1 MRKISPEQYVE
12 GVNSIYIEQPT
23 YRTGGDGSDGTCD
36 CIGMCRGALKR
47 KGVDPDG
54 MGGTNYAARRT
65 ILGLQKIKK
74 AGQLQLGDVVLK
86 VWDKDDKD
94 MPLPDRY
101 RKGQA
106 DYDETVGETNFTHI
120 GTVTQVSPL
129 RITHMTSPTAKID
142 TNLGKWC
149 WFGKLPWVEPEEL
162 WPDPEDE
169 TATVWAESG
178 KTVKMRAKPSTL
190 CRLYWNVPVGETV
203 IVTDRGETWSAIIWN
218 GLTGYMMT
226 KFLKT
231 EQSMPIYGVIISGIT
246 RETAEEIVAKYGG
259 EITAG

>member
-1 MRKISPEQYVE
+1 MKTISAEKYVE

-47 KGVDPDG
+47 EGITADG
-54 MGGTNYAARRT
+54 MGGTNYAARHT
-65 ILGLQKIKK
+65 IKALQKIKK
-74 AGQLQLGDVVLK
+74 ADQLALGDVVLK
-86 VWDKDDKD
+86 VRAADDKD
-94 MPLPDRY
+94 MPLPYKY
-101 RKGQA
+101 RAGGT
-106 DYDETVGETNFTHI
+106 DYDAKVGETNFTHI

-142 TNLGKWC
+142 TSLGNWK
-149 WFGKLPWVEPEEL
+149 WFGKLPWVEAERVE
-162 WPDPEDE
+162 PDPDDE

-190 CRLYWNVPVGETV
+190 CRLYWEVPVGETV
-203 IVTDRGETWSAIIWN
+203 VVTDRGETWSGIIWN

-226 KFLKT
+226 KFLKKGV
-231 EQSMPIYGVIISGIT
+231 SLPLYGVIISNIT